1 MSSAV
6 QLVLILLEPEVP
18 WVHQLE
24 GRIAV
29 VVEKMQHAARTAAAG
44 AALGVAADGAV
55 LVEKA
60 QGLLQHGLREAQLG
74 VGLRQPVHQGGGIA
88 VLLEQALQDP
98 AHRQL
103 QAEMLNRRLFK
114 EGTNP
119 PQP

>member
-1 MSSAV
+1 
-6 QLVLILLEPEVP
+6 VLILFEPMVP
-18 WVHQLE
+18 GVHQLL
-24 GRIAV
+24 GGDTV
-29 VVEKMQHAARTAAAG
+29 VIQQVQHAARPAAAG
-44 AALGVAADGAV
+44 AALGIAADGTV
-55 LVEKA
+55 LVEEA
-60 QGLLQHGLREAQLG
+60 EGLLQHRFRKAQLG